1 MLFLIW
7 CVFGGFLLW
16 FFESLFLVTL
26 LKPNYEKPVD
36 TAQDIL
42 DRGLSVI
49 TIPGGGSMV
58 EILKNSPFPLTRRLA
73 EMTVVPKV
81 ILFYIDKH
89 AL

>member
-7 CVFGGFLLW
+7 CIFGGFLLH
-16 FFESLFLVTL
+16 FFGSLFLESL

-42 DRGLSVI
+42 DRGLKVI
-49 TIPGGGSMV
+49 YMPGTESKV
-58 EILKNSPFPLTRRLA
+58 EMMKKSPFPLTRRLA

-81 ILFYIDKH
+81 ILFYIDK
-89 AL
+89 